1 MTHGHAMST
10 LGGAPGTVGAEPGNG
25 GPGQTQS
32 PRVGSLQLGAVDWP
46 EGSRKGAT
54 WLGKGFGIRPPFE
67 GETPLSADEV
77 AVAINELFKQSKS
90 ITTQHEGA
98 SA

>member
-10 LGGAPGTVGAEPGNG
+10 PGRA
-25 GPGQTQS
+25 
-32 PRVGSLQLGAVDWP
+32 LGAVGAAPGQPGLRPGQSHGTGSLPVRPLDWP
-46 EGSRKGAT
+46 AGSRKGRD
-54 WLGKGFGIRPPFE
+54 WPGKGFGIRPPFE